1 MTPSQPLPVTLT
13 LSEAYAHCTALT
25 KAHYENFPVGWLM
38 PKAKVRHVHAIYAF
52 ARHTDDLADEGY
64 ASGHDF
70 GGEIPPNP
78 TPAERLAALERW
90 EIGLANPE
98 AAEMVNEPILI
109 ALHATIRELDLPM
122 SLFTDLLSAFKQDVV
137 KTRYANHAEIL
148 DYCRRSANP
157 IGRLV
162 LLLNGFRDEE
172 KFRQA
177 DAICTGL
184 QVANFWQDISVD
196 LLKDRIY
203 LPQDEMA
210 ALGVTVE
217 QLKEGRSTPEF
228 RTLVHNQVTKAWALF
243 EQGKSLSRQ
252 LPIPLKWEIAVT
264 WLGGTTILKKI
275 EALDYDTLR
284 TRPKLSKFD
293 IPLLFLR
300 TLLTF

>member
-1 MTPSQPLPVTLT
+1 MSVPAPAAVS
-13 LSEAYAHCTALT
+13 LSDAYARCTALA

-38 PKAKVRHVHAIYAF
+38 PKAKIHHVHAVYAF

-64 ASGHDF
+64 ASGFDF
-70 GGEIPPNP
+70 GGELPPQP
-78 TPAERLAALERW
+78 TPEQRLAALDKW
-90 EIGLANPE
+90 EEGLLDPE
-98 AAEMVNEPILI
+98 KGASEPFLV
-109 ALHATIRELDLPM
+109 ALHATIRELDLPL
-122 SLFTDLLSAFKQDVV
+122 SLFTDLLSAFKQDVT

-172 KFRQA
+172 RFRQS

-184 QVANFWQDISVD
+184 QVANFWQDVSVD

-210 ALGVTVE
+210 ALGVTVDD
-217 QLKEGRSTPEF
+217 LKAGRATPAF
-228 RTLVHNQVTKAWALF
+228 RALVRNQVGKAWDLF
-243 EQGKSLSRQ
+243 ERGRDLSRT
-252 LPIPLKWEIAVT
+252 LPIPLKWEIGVT
-264 WLGGTTILKKI
+264 WLGGTTILRKI
-275 EALDYDTLR
+275 ERLDYDTLR
-284 TRPKLSKFD
+284 TRPKLGKLD

>member
-1 MTPSQPLPVTLT
+1 MTTSAPLT
-13 LSEAYAHCTALT
+13 LEQAYAHCTALT

-38 PKAKVRHVHAIYAF
+38 PKAKIKHVHAIYAF

-70 GGEIPPNP
+70 GGEIPPQP
-78 TPAERLAALERW
+78 TPEQRLAALEKW
-90 EIGLANPE
+90 EIGLNSFDDPQ
-98 AAEMVNEPILI
+98 AAQRTGEPILI
-109 ALHATIRELDLPM
+109 ALHATIRELDLPK
-122 SLFTDLLSAFKQDVV
+122 SLFTDLLSAFKQDVT

-172 KFRQA
+172 KFRQS

-184 QVANFWQDISVD
+184 QVANFWQDVSVD

-210 ALGVTVE
+210 AHGVTVDD
-217 QLKEGRSTPEF
+217 LKAGRSTPAF
-228 RTLVHNQVTKAWALF
+228 KALVKAQVAKAWDLF
-243 EQGKSLSRQ
+243 EEGKGLSRQ

-264 WLGGTTILKKI
+264 WLGGTTILRKI
-275 EALDYDTLR
+275 ERLGYDTLR
-284 TRPKLSKFD
+284 TRPKLGKLD
-293 IPLLFLR
+293 LPLLFLR

>member
-1 MTPSQPLPVTLT
+1 MSSSPTQTPVS

-38 PKAKVRHVHAIYAF
+38 PKAKIRHVHAIYAF

-70 GGEIPPNP
+70 GGEIPPQP
-78 TPAERLAALERW
+78 TPAERLAALEKW
-90 EIGLANPE
+90 EVGLADPA
-98 AAEMVNEPILI
+98 AAEMANEPILI
-109 ALHATIRELDLPM
+109 ALHATIKELDLPK
-122 SLFTDLLSAFKQDVV
+122 SLFTDLLSAFQQDVV
-137 KTRYANHAEIL
+137 KTRYANQAEIL

-162 LLLNGFRDEE
+162 LLLNGHRDEE
-172 KFRQA
+172 KFRQS

-210 ALGVTVE
+210 ALGVTVDD
-217 QLKEGRSTPEF
+217 LKAGRSTPAF
-228 RTLVHNQVTKAWALF
+228 RTLVENQVAKAWALF
-243 EQGKSLSRQ
+243 DEGKGLSKT